1 MMTVFLNSPKTKFTH
16 KMMPTYHDPGEKP
29 TPAEIQRM
37 RQELASLQ
45 GRVAK
50 RQKGKPLRS
59 HLPPSYAAI
68 FDECVEY
75 AANKTIGRDPER
87 CLISKKTPYMFVQR
101 AVIEYMNAI
110 VLDARQNGVYIGLK
124 EETPDNTHP

>member
-1 MMTVFLNSPKTKFTH
+1 
-16 KMMPTYHDPGEKP
+16 MMPINNDPDEKP
-29 TPAEIQRM
+29 TPAEIQKM
-37 RQELASLQ
+37 RRELASLQ

-50 RQKGKPLRS
+50 QQKGKPLRS

-68 FDECVEY
+68 FDECIKY
-75 AANKTIGRDPER
+75 AANKTIDSDTGRR
-87 CLISKKTPYMFVQR
+87 LISKETPYMFVQR

-124 EETPDNTHP
+124 KENPDNTNP